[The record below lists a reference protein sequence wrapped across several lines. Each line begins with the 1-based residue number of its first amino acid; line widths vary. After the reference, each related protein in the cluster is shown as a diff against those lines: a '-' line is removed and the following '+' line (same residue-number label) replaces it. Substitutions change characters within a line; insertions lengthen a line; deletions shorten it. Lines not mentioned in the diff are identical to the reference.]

1 MSAIGSSLSIP
12 AFSPRDVTAM
22 RAYRPPRIILALLS
36 CKSRL
41 ADCGGDSN
49 RLESVSESMNY
60 GTLPTKLLH
69 ALETWPNARAQMF
82 RTPAGWQNISSDE
95 FLRRTAG
102 LSQALFELGVK
113 PGDRV
118 GLFAANRPEWHTADF
133 AINGHGGVTVPV
145 YFKESPERA
154 AYILKHSE
162 ARVIFVAGS
171 DQLISL
177 LAIRNELPQ
186 LEHIIV
192 ADAGHDLPS
201 DCLRYETLVAS
212 AGGAEVASYRMRA
225 AQVLPGQLASIIY
238 TSGTTGEPKGV
249 MLTHTNFCSN
259 VTDVGCDFALHSNE
273 DVAISFLPLAHVY
286 GRTLDYIYLFQG
298 VPVAYVDAVENV
310 AQALTEIR
318 PTVMAAVPRVFEK
331 IYAKLMEQ
339 GSASSGIKK
348 RIFAWSMRV
357 AERAARWRC
366 GDASAGPLLKIQWSL
381 ADKLVY
387 EKIREGTGGRLRI
400 VSSGGAPLSKSL
412 AEFFWSVGIPIYQ
425 GYGLT
430 ETSPIVSS
438 NFPRNRPGSSG
449 LPIPHC
455 EVKAADDGEI
465 LVRGPMIMQGYYKR
479 PEATREA
486 IDEEGWFHTGDIG
499 YLDEDNYLFITDRM
513 KDLLKTSGGK
523 FVAPQPIENSLKTS
537 PYILNAMVLGD
548 RRKFIVALVVP
559 NCKTISA
566 KAAEHGVTISTGEE
580 VAAHP
585 FTRTLIHAEIQRLTA
600 HLAQYETIKRFALL
614 SADFT
619 FDSGALT
626 FTMKLKR
633 RVVEEQYHE
642 VIEGLFADIAEPRPV
657 IQN

>member
-1 MSAIGSSLSIP
+1 
-12 AFSPRDVTAM
+12 
-22 RAYRPPRIILALLS
+22 
-36 CKSRL
+36 
-41 ADCGGDSN
+41 
-49 RLESVSESMNY
+49 MNY
-60 GTLPTKLLH
+60 GTLPSKFLH
-69 ALETWPNARAQMF
+69 ALDTWPGPRAQMF

-95 FLRRTAG
+95 LLRRTAG
-102 LSQALFELGVK
+102 LAQALFELGIK

-118 GLFAANRPEWHTADF
+118 GLFAGNRPEWHTADF
-133 AINGHGGVTVPV
+133 AINGNGAVTVPV

-154 AYILKHSE
+154 AYILKHAE
-162 ARVIFVAGS
+162 ARVVFVAGP

-177 LAIRNELPQ
+177 LAIRGELPQ

-192 ADAGHDLPS
+192 ADVGDQQPP
-201 DCLRYETLVAS
+201 DCLRYETLIAL

-225 AQVLPGQLASIIY
+225 SQVLPGQLASIIY

-259 VTDVGCDFALHSNE
+259 VADVGADFSLRSQQ

-298 VPVAYVDAVENV
+298 VPIAYVEAVENV
-310 AQALTEIR
+310 AQALEEIK

-339 GSASSGIKK
+339 GSAASGFK
-348 RIFAWSMRV
+348 RMIFAWAMRV
-357 AERAARWRC
+357 AERSATWRC
-366 GDASAGPLLKIQWSL
+366 GDSTASPLLKMQWAL

-387 EKIREGTGGRLRI
+387 AKIREGTGGRLRI
-400 VSSGGAPLSKSL
+400 ISSGGAPLSKSL

-438 NFPRNRPGSSG
+438 NFPHNRVGSSG
-449 LPIPHC
+449 LPIPNC

-479 PEATREA
+479 AEATREV
-486 IDEEGWFHTGDIG
+486 IDEDGWFHTGDIG
-499 YLDEDNYLFITDRM
+499 YLDKDNYLFITDRM
-513 KDLLKTSGGK
+513 KDLLKTSAGK
-523 FVAPQPIENSLKTS
+523 FVAPQPIENSLKNS
-537 PYILNAMVLGD
+537 PYILNAMVVGD

-559 NCKTISA
+559 NCKTVSA
-566 KAAEHGVTISTGEE
+566 KAAENGITINSGEE

-585 FTRTLIHAEIQRLTA
+585 FTRTLIHAEIQRLTTN
-600 HLAQYETIKRFALL
+600 LAQYETIKRFALL
-614 SADFT
+614 PGDFT
-619 FDSGALT
+619 FDNGALT

-633 RVVEEQYHE
+633 RVVEEQYRD
-642 VIEGLFADIAEPRPV
+642 VIESLYADVAEPRPV
-657 IQN
+657 IQD